1 MNWQVSTGNS
11 RWVLQWSNGY
21 LTIAA
26 ALDLSWRAE
35 GAVAAAPEAARIKGA
50 ANMPSTTTETGTPPA
65 ASAAAGSSHRIRGVP
80 PLRLVL
86 PAIPEAVSVARQ
98 LVRSLIGERYPDA
111 DALVLCVSEL
121 VTNAVTHSL
130 SAAPGGTLT
139 LYMNI
144 GQAGVLV
151 QIRDGGGPTA
161 PQVMG
166 DVGPDSERG
175 RGLQLVE
182 ALADSWGSRVSPD
195 GRVTWCR
202 FSVHAQAATETPSAR

>member
-1 MNWQVSTGNS
+1 
-11 RWVLQWSNGY
+11 
-21 LTIAA
+21 
-26 ALDLSWRAE
+26 
-35 GAVAAAPEAARIKGA
+35 
-50 ANMPSTTTETGTPPA
+50 MPSRTTETGTPPTA
-65 ASAAAGSSHRIRGVP
+65 GAAAGAPHGIRRVPP

-98 LVRSLIGERYPDA
+98 LVRSLLGEQYPDA
-111 DALVLCVSEL
+111 DDLVLCVSEL

-139 LYMNI
+139 LSMNI

-151 QIRDGGGPTA
+151 QIGDNGGPSA
-161 PQVMG
+161 PQVMD
-166 DVGPDSERG
+166 DVGPESERG
-175 RGLQLVE
+175 RGLQLVA

-202 FSVHAQAATETPSAR
+202 FSRDAQAAAETPTER